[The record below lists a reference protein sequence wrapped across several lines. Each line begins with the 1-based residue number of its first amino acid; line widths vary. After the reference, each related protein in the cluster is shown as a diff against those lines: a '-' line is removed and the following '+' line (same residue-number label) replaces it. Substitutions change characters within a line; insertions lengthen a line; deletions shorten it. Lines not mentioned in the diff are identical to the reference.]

1 MTNKQETRL
10 LVTLS
15 KFYHLKEISLPTLL
29 STASKTLDAD
39 LSNDRE
45 TLMQVIDNMDQIVFE
60 DFIKKRSRALVEV
73 MENGILRGGVD
84 WLNAGKPTGES
95 ASTGRAISVMTMR
108 KESPAGFPGQR
119 KKVGASKR
127 GREEYRG
134 KANIQRSEL
143 ICTKQYSY
151 SLKHIQKSAI
161 QSRQTPMYS

>member
-15 KFYHLKEISLPTLL
+15 KFYHLKEITLPSLL

-45 TLMQVIDNMDQIVFE
+45 TLMQVIDTMDQIVFE
-60 DFIKKRSRALVEV
+60 DFVKKRSRALVEV

-95 ASTGRAISVMTMR
+95 ALYSGSKRYEDEPIASWIAGAKGQKETKFQATREKR
-108 KESPAGFPGQR
+108 KEIGE
-119 KKVGASKR
+119 KLIIR
-127 GREEYRG
+127 GPSIYAQDDIPTR
-134 KANIQRSEL
+134 
-143 ICTKQYSY
+143 
-151 SLKHIQKSAI
+151 
-161 QSRQTPMYS
+161 